1 MRIEILILT
10 IEEETA
16 ATLRVKVP
24 KQNAQPAFGKET
36 SKVNGCCGFTN
47 ATFDVIY
54 GDLFQKILVT
64 FSEVETKHKM
74 IREINIHSLI
84 VHIA

>member
-1 MRIEILILT
+1 MTDIVNSNVAIKQPAMRIQVLILT
-10 IEEETA
+10 VEEETA

-36 SKVNGCCGFTN
+36 SKVYGCCGLTD

-54 GDLFQKILVT
+54 GDLFQKLKLV
-64 FSEVETKHKM
+64 SN
-74 IREINIHSLI
+74 RGLN
-84 VHIA
+84 